1 MASGSSRD
9 PGAGASPGHNLPAPL
24 TSLVGRDRELE
35 GISKAL
41 RKSRLVTLSGPGGV
55 GKTRLALEVARREV
69 GRRAAGVWLVDLAL
83 GSEAQDVAAETART
97 LDIRSQGSMSWT
109 DALAKYLTDR
119 DPLLVLD
126 NCEHV
131 VEDSARLADTLLAA
145 CPDARIIATSREVL
159 DLRGERVWRL
169 EPLGI
174 DDARRLFV
182 ERARDRRPDFIPDER
197 AEQAIAQLCERL
209 DRLPLAIELAAARVA
224 VMSPEEILAGLES
237 RLGELSGG
245 RFAPERHRTV
255 RAAVEWSHQLLD
267 TAEQE
272 ALRQLAVFVGGF
284 DADAAVSVAP
294 GLSLDL
300 LARLVDKSLVS
311 VSESSGGRTRYR
323 LLETVREY
331 ELELLERA
339 GELDAARERHLR
351 HFIVTA
357 GDAGTGWPS
366 AASRRIVAD
375 LGDDYENLRAALEWS
390 AASAP
395 CAGMAMLAATWDVF
409 FTLGQSDG
417 LRLSEAL
424 LERCPAQDRTRVH
437 VQISAA
443 VLRLMQADANGAT
456 LMLDDGLQLS
466 AELSDDELRGWVL
479 VFQGLAATIG
489 GAGDAGRAALV
500 EARAL
505 HRGLGVRVGQGKA
518 TAVLGLIELTSGDP
532 VRARE
537 LVREALDIQVA
548 ASDPWSQGQCHV
560 YLGMI
565 AEDSGAPP
573 AQATE
578 HYRQAV
584 EALRPYRDGAL
595 LPIAL
600 ALQGGVVGRRNA
612 KRALR
617 VIAAASALRARAGG
631 EFAPLFRA
639 RVERA
644 RSLAAAALGD
654 EARAVWADGAR
665 RGVDETIALAF
676 GAAPAPASAAPAGLS
691 EREAEVARLVAD
703 GLANKAIASQLQL
716 SVRTVESHV
725 RNALAKAGAENRTQL
740 ATWARERI
748 Q

>member
-24 TSLVGRDRELE
+24 TSLLGRDRELE
-35 GISKAL
+35 GIGRGL
-41 RKSRLVTLSGPGGV
+41 RKCRLVTLSGPGGV
-55 GKTRLALEVARREV
+55 GKTQLALEVARREV

-83 GSEAQDVAAETART
+83 VPGAPEVAAETART
-97 LDIRSQGSMSWT
+97 LDIRSRGGVSWT
-109 DALAKYLTDR
+109 DTLVKYVADR

-159 DLRGERVWRL
+159 GLRGERVWRL

-224 VMSPEEILAGLES
+224 VMSPQEILASLES
-237 RLGELSGG
+237 RSGELTGG
-245 RFAPERHRTV
+245 RLAPERHRTV

-267 TAEQE
+267 AAEQE

-300 LARLVDKSLVS
+300 LARLIDKSLVS
-311 VSESSGGRTRYR
+311 VSASPGGRTRYR

-331 ELELLERA
+331 ELGLLERA
-339 GELDAARERHLR
+339 GELDTARERHLG
-351 HFIVTA
+351 HFLGTA
-357 GDAGTGWPS
+357 GDAGIGWPS
-366 AASRRIVAD
+366 AAARRIVAD
-375 LGDDYENLRAALEWS
+375 LGDDYENLRAALEWC
-390 AASAP
+390 AASKP
-395 CAGMAMLAATWDVF
+395 CAGMGMLAATWDVF
-409 FTLGQSDG
+409 FTLGQADG
-417 LRLSEAL
+417 LRLCEAL
-424 LERCPAQDRTRVH
+424 LEHCPAQNRTRVC
-437 VQISAA
+437 VQISAG
-443 VLRLMQADANGAT
+443 VLRLMQADAGGAS

-466 AELSDDELRGWVL
+466 AELGDDELRGWVL
-479 VFQGLAATIG
+479 LFKGLTATIG

-505 HRGLGVRVGQGKA
+505 HRGLGVRVGEGKA

-537 LVREALDIQVA
+537 LVREALEIQVA
-548 ASDPWSQGQCHV
+548 ASDAWSQGQCHV

-565 AEDSGAPP
+565 AEDTGAP
-573 AQATE
+573 AQAMA

-584 EALRPYRDGAL
+584 ESLRPYRDGAL
-595 LPIAL
+595 LPLAL
-600 ALQGGVVGRRNA
+600 ALQGGVVARRDA
-612 KRALR
+612 RRGLR
-617 VIAAASALRARAGG
+617 VIAAASALRARTGG
-631 EFAPLFRA
+631 EFATLFRA
-639 RVERA
+639 RVECA
-644 RSLAAAALGD
+644 CSAAAAVLGD
-654 EARAVWADGAR
+654 AARAVSADGAR
-665 RGVDETIALAF
+665 LGIDEAIRLAF
-676 GAAPAPASAAPAGLS
+676 GAAPASASAPPAGLS
-691 EREAEVARLVAD
+691 DREAQVAQLVAD
-703 GLANKAIASQLQL
+703 GLTNKAIASQLQL

-725 RNALAKAGAENRTQL
+725 RNALAKAAVENRTQL